1 MTSTPPKP
9 TAARATRKAQG
20 DERLERLT
28 RVCARVDS
36 SGVRALSVEE
46 VAALPRL
53 YRYAA
58 TRLAHL
64 ETSGRDPDAARSLRA
79 VLARAHGILFH
90 RVERDERNVF
100 VRSADFLL
108 REVPR
113 TIRAEWRP
121 LALSFALLYGLALVS
136 FFAVSADLDLAWS
149 LLDPAS
155 VAMEIQQL
163 QGTPEGQP
171 FRGNFIFG
179 LEDSPTFAGLI
190 MAHNMSVG
198 VLFFAAGLV
207 PPLFA
212 YAVAT
217 NGLML
222 GTYTAVAAHWGRG
235 TEISSILW
243 CHGVIELQA
252 IVLAGASGLVL
263 VRGLLFSGPWTRAH
277 ALRLG
282 ARRAWRLLAP
292 VFPLLFLAGLIEG
305 FVSPHAPT
313 GVRMMVAVVSGVALL
328 AWALL
333 GGRTVDR
340 RPSQPS

>member
-1 MTSTPPKP
+1 MTPATPSSK
-9 TAARATRKAQG
+9 TRIARV
-20 DERLERLT
+20 DERLERLS
-28 RVCARVDS
+28 RIGAKVER
-36 SGVRALSVEE
+36 SGVGSLATED
-46 VAALPRL
+46 VAELPRL

-79 VLARAHGILFH
+79 LLARAHGILFH
-90 RVERDERNVF
+90 RVEHDERNVL
-100 VRSADFLL
+100 VRMADFMM

-121 LALSFALLYGLALVS
+121 LALSFALLYGLALAS
-136 FFAVSADLDLAWS
+136 FVAVSADLDLAWS
-149 LLDPAS
+149 LLDPGA
-155 VAMEIQQL
+155 VATEIQQL
-163 QGTPEGQP
+163 QGTAEGQP
-171 FRGNFIFG
+171 FRGNFVFG
-179 LEDSPTFAGLI
+179 LEDSPRFAGLI

-198 VLFFAAGLV
+198 VMFFAAGLV

-212 YAVAT
+212 YVVAT

-252 IVLAGASGLVL
+252 IVLAGAAGLVL
-263 VRGLLFSGPWTRAH
+263 VRGLFFPGPWTRAH

-292 VFPLLFLAGLIEG
+292 VFPLLFLSGLIEG

-313 GVRMMVAVVSGVALL
+313 DVRLMVAVISGVALL
-328 AWALL
+328 AWVLL
-333 GGRTVDR
+333 GGRTDDR
-340 RPSQPS
+340 RATPPS

>member
-1 MTSTPPKP
+1 VSSTPPVP
-9 TAARATRKAQG
+9 PPAPAPSAARKSRR
-20 DERLERLT
+20 DEGLERLT
-28 RVCARVDS
+28 RVCAKVDG
-36 SGVRALSVEE
+36 SGVRSLSVEE

-79 VLARAHGILFH
+79 VLARAHGVLFH
-90 RVERDERNVF
+90 RVERDERNVLQ
-100 VRSADFLL
+100 RCADFLL

-121 LALSFALLYGLALVS
+121 LALSFGLLYGLALAS
-136 FFAVSADLDLAWS
+136 FVAVSANLDLAWS
-149 LLDPAS
+149 LLDPAA
-155 VAMEIQQL
+155 VANEIQQL
-163 QGTPEGQP
+163 QSTPEGQP

-179 LEDSPTFAGLI
+179 LEESPMFAGLI

-212 YAVAT
+212 WAIAT

-252 IVLAGASGLVL
+252 IVLAGAAGLVL
-263 VRGLLFSGPWTRAH
+263 VRGLFFPGAWTRAH

-282 ARRAWRLLAP
+282 ARKAWTLLAP

-313 GVRMMVAVVSGVALL
+313 GVRMMVAAVSGVALL

-333 GGRTVDR
+333 GGRGSAPR
-340 RPSQPS
+340 SS